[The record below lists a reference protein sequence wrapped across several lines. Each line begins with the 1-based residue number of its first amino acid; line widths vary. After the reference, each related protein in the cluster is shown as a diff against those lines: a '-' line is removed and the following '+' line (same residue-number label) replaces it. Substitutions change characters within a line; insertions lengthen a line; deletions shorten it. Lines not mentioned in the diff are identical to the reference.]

1 MKNFTL
7 LSLFIFVN
15 SFGQKIPELTT
26 KEKNVVLKKLNIEVE
41 IINNIAVTTYD
52 MQFYNPN
59 KRILEGEL
67 VFPLQQNQSV
77 TRFALDING
86 SLREAVVVE
95 KEKARVAFE
104 STVRQRIDPA
114 LLEKTKGNNY
124 KTRVY
129 PIPAKGYKRVVLVY
143 QEELPIQTN
152 NYGYRLP
159 LHFKKKLDDFALSI
173 KILNIKDEPIVKSEF
188 IKGFTF
194 DKTTK
199 TYYLKFSKKKFKSA
213 NEIFVKIPTQE
224 EGNNLALSNNYF
236 YYNTQLQ
243 VVPRK
248 KEKVNK
254 ITIFWDN
261 SFSQKNKKLISDINL
276 LDAYFKALQNVK
288 VELVTFNASASK
300 PINFQVNN
308 GNWNSLKTTLEN
320 QIYDGGSSF
329 DFLQNYKDDSDEYLL
344 FTDGLNTFSDLSF
357 ITEDRRIYTINSSI
371 AANHLTLKNI
381 ANSTGGSYINL
392 QKINTKKGLEKLVRV
407 NLQFLGTSL
416 NDETEIYPQ
425 KGEVVFDNFTLVGK
439 NIPTKNFNIHF
450 GYGKT
455 IIKNVK
461 VNVTQSSY
469 ENDVVKKMWATKK
482 INYLSKKK
490 EENETEIVNISKEYQ
505 VISPFSSML
514 ILDRIEDYV
523 THNIEPPKEL
533 RSEFKRL
540 ISSKKDNKDQRLKRL
555 QERLFNEYQDF
566 LTWYDKKY
574 EVKKDSVVKTL
585 TIDSSNT
592 SASHN
597 TVIENSNPRN
607 TNNTNREGTTTKTGI
622 VSDDVSGPL
631 PGVSVLIKGTT
642 TGTETDFD
650 GKYSINVKTGDVLV
664 FSFVGM
670 ESAEKTVD
678 ASNTINI
685 QLESGNVLD
694 EVVVTGYGSTRQRR
708 TLSYSVSEVSAEE
721 VSNSLMG
728 KVSGVNVSSPSTVVI
743 RGANSISQS
752 NNPLYVV
759 DGKIVKNIRNLKPD
773 TIESLYVL
781 KQEQSKKIYGNR
793 AKNGM
798 IVITTKK
805 GLEKHSDAIE
815 DFEDMVKEKVELKG
829 WIANTPYL
837 KELKLIKDND
847 LAYKKY
853 LELRSKYETSISYF
867 IDVAD
872 LFFKRNQPKT
882 ATKILSN
889 VAEVDLNNYE
899 LLRSLAYKLEEYKQY
914 NKVVYIYK
922 EILELRPEDIQSYRD
937 LALAYEMNNEHQK
950 SLDLLNQVVNGELLL
965 KDEERR
971 YKGIEAISFLEL
983 NRLINLKNSTI
994 DTSKIKVK
1002 KASTPLDLRIVID
1015 WNHNDTD
1022 IDLWVIDPNKEKCY
1036 YKHTKTKI
1044 GGLISDDMTEGF
1056 GPEQFTLK
1064 NAIKGKYEIKAKY
1077 YSNSQQKISGPTF
1090 LKMTVFKN
1098 YGKENE
1104 EKTVRLVRL
1113 AKQDDIIDLGTV
1125 KL

>member
-7 LSLFIFVN
+7 LFVFIFVN
-15 SFGQKIPELTT
+15 SFGQNIPELTT

-59 KRILEGEL
+59 NRILEGEL
-67 VFPLQQNQSV
+67 AFPLQQNQLV

-86 SLREAVVVE
+86 LLREAVVVE

-129 PIPAKGYKRVVLVY
+129 PIPAKGYKRVVLAY
-143 QEELPIQTN
+143 QEELAIQTN

-159 LHFKKKLDDFALSI
+159 LHFKKKLDDFSLSI
-173 KILNIKDEPIVKSEF
+173 KVLNIKNEPIVKSEF

-194 DKTTK
+194 DKKTK
-199 TYYLKFSKKKFKSA
+199 IYSLKFSKKKFKSA
-213 NEIFVKIPTQE
+213 NEIFVKIPVQKK
-224 EGNNLALSNNYF
+224 GNNLALSNNYF
-236 YYNTQLQ
+236 YYNTPLHI
-243 VVPRK
+243 VPRK
-248 KEKVNK
+248 KDKVNK
-254 ITIFWDN
+254 VTIFWDN
-261 SFSQKNKKLISDINL
+261 SLSQKNKRLISDVNL
-276 LDAYFKALQNVK
+276 LDAYFKTLQNVK
-288 VELVTFNASASK
+288 VQLITFNASASK
-300 PINFQVNN
+300 PTNFQVNN

-344 FTDGLNTFSDLSF
+344 FTDGLNTFSDLNF
-357 ITEDRRIYTINSSI
+357 NTKNKRVYTINSSVS
-371 AANHLTLKNI
+371 ANHLTLKNL

-392 QKINTKKGLEKLVRV
+392 QKSNTKKGLEKLMRI

-416 NDETEIYPQ
+416 NDKTEIYPQ
-425 KGEVVFDNFTLVGK
+425 KGEVVFENFALVGK
-439 NIPTKNFNIHF
+439 NRPTKNFKIYF

-455 IIKNVK
+455 IIKK
-461 VNVTQSSY
+461 IEVNVTQPSY
-469 ENDVVKKMWATKK
+469 ENNVIKKMWATKK
-482 INYLSKKK
+482 INFLSKNK
-490 EENETEIVNISKEYQ
+490 EDNETEIVNISKEYQ
-505 VISPFSSML
+505 VISPFTSML

-540 ISSKKDNKDQRLKRL
+540 ISLKKDNKDQRLKRL
-555 QERLFNEYQDF
+555 QESLFNEYQDF

-574 EVKKDSVVKTL
+574 EVKKEPVIKTPI
-585 TIDSSNT
+585 IDSSST
-592 SASHN
+592 SVPRD
-597 TVIENSNPRN
+597 TVVENSNSRN
-607 TNNTNREGTTTKTGI
+607 TNNTIREGTTTKTGI
-622 VSDDVSGPL
+622 VSDESGPL
-631 PGVSVLIKGTT
+631 PGVSVLVKGSTIS
-642 TGTETDFD
+642 TETDFD
-650 GKYSINVKTGDVLV
+650 GKYSINVKTGDILV

-670 ESAEKTVD
+670 ENVEKTVD
-678 ASNTINI
+678 TSNTIDVK
-685 QLESGNVLD
+685 LEGANVLD
-694 EVVVTGYGSTRQRR
+694 EVVVVGYETTRQRR
-708 TLSYSVSEVSAEE
+708 NLSYSVSEVSAEE

-728 KVSGVNVSSPSTVVI
+728 KVSGVNVNSPSGVVI

-773 TIESLYVL
+773 TIKSLYVL
-781 KQEQSKKIYGNR
+781 KHEQSKKIYGNK

-798 IVITTKK
+798 IVIITKK

-815 DFEDMVKEKVELKG
+815 DFEDMVKEKIELKG

-837 KELKLIKDND
+837 KELKLIKDNY

-872 LFFKRNQPKT
+872 MFFERNQPKI

-899 LLRSLAYKLEEYKQY
+899 LLRSLAYKLEEYKRY
-914 NKVVYIYK
+914 NKAVYIYK
-922 EILELRPEDIQSYRD
+922 EILKLRPEDIQSYRD
-937 LALAYEMNNEHQK
+937 LALAYEMNNEYQK

-965 KDEERR
+965 KDEDRR
-971 YKGIEAISFLEL
+971 YKGIESISFLEL
-983 NRLINLKNSTI
+983 NRLLNLKNNKV
-994 DTSKIKVK
+994 DTTKINVK
-1002 KASTPLDLRIVID
+1002 KAYTPLDLRVVID

-1044 GGLISDDMTEGF
+1044 GGVISDDMTEGF

-1064 NAIKGKYEIKAKY
+1064 DAIKGKYEIKAKY

-1090 LKMTVFKN
+1090 LKITVFKN

-1104 EKTVRLVRL
+1104 EKTVQLVRL
-1113 AKQDDIIDLGTV
+1113 TKQDEIIDLGTIQM
-1125 KL
+1125 